1 MIIIDS
7 GTKRKLREMTS
18 ELLEAFE
25 RLDER
30 TVMPLSHAEVVG
42 LAVDNAYGGYAD
54 AKIQRLVKRAGLRY
68 PQADPRTIDL
78 AEERGLDRGV
88 LAGLDAG
95 NYLGQ
100 RLNVAFQGA
109 TGSGKPFLLCALVKS
124 ACRGRYRACYARM
137 PDLAEQVEAAA
148 LKPGGPAKLVRKY
161 SAYTLLAIDEWL
173 VDKPDERFG
182 RFLLELMD
190 LRYDNASTAFATQSA
205 TKEWHSRL
213 GGDTIADAILDRI
226 VHNTVW
232 IDTGESNMRQRHGRS
247 MLES

>member
-1 MIIIDS
+1 M
-7 GTKRKLREMTS
+7 
-18 ELLEAFE
+18 
-25 RLDER
+25 
-30 TVMPLSHAEVVG
+30 
-42 LAVDNAYGGYAD
+42 
-54 AKIQRLVKRAGLRY
+54 
-68 PQADPRTIDL
+68 
-78 AEERGLDRGV
+78 
-88 LAGLDAG
+88 
-95 NYLGQ
+95 
-100 RLNVAFQGA
+100 
-109 TGSGKPFLLCALVKS
+109 
-124 ACRGRYRACYARM
+124 
-137 PDLAEQVEAAA
+137 
-148 LKPGGPAKLVRKY
+148 RKY